1 MAETYTIYL
10 VNKSADTQLFWC
22 FLERPSELVSDPGV
36 YANSSASLAIASNQP
51 GLNFFGIPVQYKVGA
66 GASNNAVG
74 LDVVVTSN
82 VTNDASLKDQW
93 QADYKTI
100 PPQQG
105 PTMQLLGNQGP
116 ANSISIA
123 AGAFDKAKNENG
135 GWFSNQSFGIQ
146 TAAGFIG
153 MSWSPKPQQKR
164 TLTPKLSFFVAIG
177 DYGSNS
183 LADWN
188 TVSTNS
194 IQLNVPTDFQY
205 ANATVTYDASGN
217 WSKTPG
223 KPPQLLIAENLDWL
237 RSDEHDQLLA
247 LAYLSKDN
255 VQVDYLKSVTWTSN
269 VSADTEFT
277 FLTGSITVSAALT
290 AAFAFFVLSNTQFTV
305 NSIVGGTTV
314 NFTYSGAQNIQVI
327 KDMFVVGAKLVFGGG
342 TGQV

>member
-1 MAETYTIYL
+1 MVDTYTIYL

-22 FLERPSELVSDPGV
+22 FLERPQELVADPGV

-51 GLNFFGIPVQYKVGA
+51 GTHFFAIPVQYKVGA

-82 VTNDASLKDQW
+82 VINDASIKDQW

-105 PTMQLLGNQGP
+105 PTMKLLGNQAP
-116 ANSISIA
+116 ANSISITS
-123 AGAFDKAKNENG
+123 GEFDKAKNENG

-146 TAAGFIG
+146 TGAGFIG

-164 TLTPKLSFFVAIG
+164 TLTPKLSFYIAIG
-177 DYGSNS
+177 DYGSNT

-194 IQLNVPTDFQY
+194 IQVNVPIDFQY

-237 RSDEHDQLLA
+237 RSNEHNQLLA
-247 LAYLSKDN
+247 LAYLSDSN
-255 VQVDYLKSVTWTSN
+255 GQVDYLKSVSWNS
-269 VSADTEFT
+269 SAFTDAEFT
-277 FLTGSITVSAALT
+277 YLSGTITVTTALT
-290 AAFAFFVLSNTQFTV
+290 AAFAFFVLANTTFTI

-314 NFTYSGAQNIQVI
+314 NFTYSGSQNAQVI
-327 KDMFVVGAKLVFGGG
+327 KDMFIAGAQLFFGGRS
-342 TGQV
+342 GQV